1 MALQLLS
8 MPTDTHVVG
17 FSDQPLFVV
26 QNVPDTANQL
36 HGAAVV
42 GVLEDDNRN
51 HQWPPGSDHTTFL
64 PVPIP
69 QPQLFPGSPKIIRH
83 F

>member
-42 GVLEDDNRN
+42 RVLKEDNSR
-51 HQWPPGSDHTTFL
+51 HHF
-64 PVPIP
+64 VP
-69 QPQLFPGSPKIIRH
+69 LCAMS
-83 F
+83 